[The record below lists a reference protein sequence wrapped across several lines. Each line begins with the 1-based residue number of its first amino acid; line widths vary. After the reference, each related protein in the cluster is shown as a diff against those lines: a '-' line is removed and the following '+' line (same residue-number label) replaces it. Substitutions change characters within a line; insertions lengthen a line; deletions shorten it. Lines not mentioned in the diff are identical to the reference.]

1 MYLAFSGGERVLDR
15 RLKYGIGL
23 VILEGSDDVTAAD
36 RSGDISDET
45 MLSEEQC

>member
-1 MYLAFSGGERVLDR
+1 MKKKEHYTNVWSVAFDLWG
-15 RLKYGIGL
+15 

-45 MLSEEQC
+45 MLSEEQH